1 MEVKVNLSIVLPGST
16 MFTQKEIDNLEKD
29 EQRNHYDYN
38 TIVVEDKIY
47 NKKGKLVRKQP
58 VRLNFFTRRSRPAS
72 QSINLSKEA
81 YYSMINVMEV
91 PYFSNEYKWK
101 NMSKTQRLEAH
112 LQRICD
118 SLGGLSYSYKVFD
131 D

>member
-1 MEVKVNLSIVLPGST
+1 MEVKVNLSIVLSGST

-38 TIVVEDKIY
+38 TMVIEDKIY

-58 VRLNFFTRRSRPAS
+58 IRLNFFTRKSKSAT
-72 QSINLSKEA
+72 QSVNLSKEA
-81 YYSMINVMEV
+81 YYSMTSVKEV

-101 NMSKTQRLEAH
+101 NMSKIQRLEAH

-118 SLGGLSYSYKVFD
+118 DLGGLSYSYKVFED
-131 D
+131 